1 MAPQQHLHAG
11 RGDVLDGAPQH
22 PAVSRATGGAAS
34 ARALGPL
41 LLLFLLL
48 LLVFLLLADRTGDR
62 EEEDGE
68 KG

>member
-41 LLLFLLL
+41 LQLFLL
-48 LLVFLLLADRTGDR
+48 LLVFLLLAERTGDR